1 MYLDLGAAS
10 YSHEEISGC
19 LAQIELNN
27 PTHLELR
34 GPFYRLLKASGH
46 AALESR
52 ESVPNPGSAS
62 LTKDREKSEE
72 PASGIDALVVSR

>member
-52 ESVPNPGSAS
+52 ESVPNPG
-62 LTKDREKSEE
+62 KCKFVKRQGK
-72 PASGIDALVVSR
+72 V

>member
-1 MYLDLGAAS
+1 MTVALKQKYG
-10 YSHEEISGC
+10 
-19 LAQIELNN
+19 NN

-52 ESVPNPGSAS
+52 ESVPNLRIKGRAS
-62 LTKDREKSEE
+62 LSRDKEKSEE
-72 PASGIDALVVSR
+72 PASGINALVISR